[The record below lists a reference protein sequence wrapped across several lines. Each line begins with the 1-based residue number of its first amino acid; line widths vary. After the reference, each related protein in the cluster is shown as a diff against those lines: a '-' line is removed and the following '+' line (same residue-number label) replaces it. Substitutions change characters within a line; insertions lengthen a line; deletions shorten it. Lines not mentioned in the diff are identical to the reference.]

1 MPRSNVYQTISNRFP
16 EMSKSQ
22 RKIATYILENTHS
35 APFLTVGKL
44 AKMSDVS
51 EATVVRFATFL
62 GYSGYNELQQYMY
75 DSVEKQL
82 NTVERLQMSR
92 DVYSEK
98 EKGIYEVF
106 EDDITNIRMTMENLK
121 LKDFEKTASYLL
133 EAENIYIVAS
143 RSAVS
148 LASFLHYYLDIMFG
162 NCELIQSNETAI
174 ERLYD
179 LNEKDVVIGLSFA
192 RYTKA
197 TLDIVNH
204 TKGKDVPIIAITDSL
219 LSPITQLATIS
230 LVASS
235 KMPSFLDSFV
245 APLSIINA
253 LVTYLGKQKSGQIN
267 NRLKELEQLWDNH
280 DIFHQQRNHM
290 F

>member
-1 MPRSNVYQTISNRFP
+1 
-16 EMSKSQ
+16 
-22 RKIATYILENTHS
+22 
-35 APFLTVGKL
+35 
-44 AKMSDVS
+44 
-51 EATVVRFATFL
+51 
-62 GYSGYNELQQYMY
+62 
-75 DSVEKQL
+75 
-82 NTVERLQMSR
+82 
-92 DVYSEK
+92 
-98 EKGIYEVF
+98 
-106 EDDITNIRMTMENLK
+106 
-121 LKDFEKTASYLL
+121 
-133 EAENIYIVAS
+133 
-143 RSAVS
+143 
-148 LASFLHYYLDIMFG
+148 MFG